1 MIEFGVLSVESDRE
15 TSLLS
20 VLDSLELLQKLANDV
35 FSKVESQIG
44 IEAGR
49 IDALGIR
56 ADDAYCRAA
65 AVSKLSGKGTTLIST
80 AKYPAVDCIT
90 WESLWPDLFR
100 TPSALR
106 VRSPKP
112 VEVFKNESELLSQVL
127 LERSRDS
134 DYTPAGLGKIPKCIK
149 TISELVLFNSDV
161 NPYSTYDTTCL
172 DRELSVDEADE
183 AGGDSVKL
191 HDAPV
196 SLVDGDDLPE
206 ISPYDVSFRPKMKT
220 KTQFRLPSNL
230 NLPDI
235 ANISFM
241 HSGESSIAPSV
252 VQASLPELPSVLEF
266 PSLSEPPPKFMVPI
280 KIPPRPSNVPPTKPI
295 SRPSNISSIKM
306 SPPSSSEASMV
317 HELSAKPALNL
328 QTPVIQPDF
337 KSPSSSPVSDKPM
350 MDLLSAIRDKDKM
363 VQLKTTTE
371 AKRRND
377 ATKTPDAPLTLAEEM
392 RLKLSRR
399 QKVLSGQLDR
409 EEQKASLNAR
419 VVQAVGKFKKSLT
432 QGPFSLDNISGL
444 EEILQAKSS
453 SEEEDTD
460 SDWN

>member
-1 MIEFGVLSVESDRE
+1 
-15 TSLLS
+15 
-20 VLDSLELLQKLANDV
+20 
-35 FSKVESQIG
+35 
-44 IEAGR
+44 
-49 IDALGIR
+49 
-56 ADDAYCRAA
+56 
-65 AVSKLSGKGTTLIST
+65 
-80 AKYPAVDCIT
+80 
-90 WESLWPDLFR
+90 
-100 TPSALR
+100 
-106 VRSPKP
+106 
-112 VEVFKNESELLSQVL
+112 
-127 LERSRDS
+127 
-134 DYTPAGLGKIPKCIK
+134 
-149 TISELVLFNSDV
+149 
-161 NPYSTYDTTCL
+161 
-172 DRELSVDEADE
+172 
-183 AGGDSVKL
+183 
-191 HDAPV
+191 
-196 SLVDGDDLPE
+196 
-206 ISPYDVSFRPKMKT
+206 
-220 KTQFRLPSNL
+220 
-230 NLPDI
+230 
-235 ANISFM
+235 
-241 HSGESSIAPSV
+241 
-252 VQASLPELPSVLEF
+252 
-266 PSLSEPPPKFMVPI
+266 
-280 KIPPRPSNVPPTKPI
+280 
-295 SRPSNISSIKM
+295 M